1 MALWGNSDNLT
12 IAGAPASVTIVGTAT
27 SEFWTAAGAGITN
40 VPTGTT
46 IILASGD
53 AGFAVVEAHLS
64 DSLAKINHMSS
75 VVGAH
80 GATYCNQPI
89 SLKND
94 PGYVTEFGPPV
105 EQNTAGIGSIGR
117 IQKPV
122 GVSTDEAQETNGTVW
137 EIGVGWVGV
146 QTYMDNSEQP
156 PVMRVKKEILV
167 AASGIETGHR
177 PYPDVFDSII
187 EDLFIGTV
195 SVSGDAVP
203 SVGVPAAYLA
213 TAASATVGDAVFTWS
228 TNDSGAV
235 ISNVNGTS
243 TNIGF
248 STAGT
253 FNVTCTLTSNTAEDS
268 PQSDTLTVTAS

>member
-1 MALWGNSDNLT
+1 
-12 IAGAPASVTIVGTAT
+12 
-27 SEFWTAAGAGITN
+27 
-40 VPTGTT
+40 
-46 IILASGD
+46 
-53 AGFAVVEAHLS
+53 
-64 DSLAKINHMSS
+64 MSS

-80 GATYCNQPI
+80 AATYCNQPI

-187 EDLFIGTV
+187 EAITIGT
-195 SVSGDAVP
+195 
-203 SVGVPAAYLA
+203 A
-213 TAASATVGDAVFTWS
+213 TVTGSATPGVLTPTAYTVGTP
-228 TNDSGAV
+228 G
-235 ISNVNGTS
+235 SNATDMTYVWGTTDGS
-243 TNIGF
+243 ATITGGTTSSASIGF

-253 FNVTCTLTSNTAEDS
+253 YDVSCTVSSLTADDS
-268 PQSDTLTVTAS
+268 PASDTISVTAS